1 MKKIISLMIVVML
14 LISCLP
20 TALAIGGGLGA
31 TSATVAPGETVTIS
45 VTINAQQIATYEAW
59 YSYDPALTFVSC
71 TQGNAT
77 ASVFN
82 PAAGANFA
90 NVENVDVNGTIYTL
104 TFVAPQEEGTY
115 AVSIEGYM
123 ADVDENI
130 VYAASGSVT
139 VKAPEKP
146 STEAT
151 EPSTEATEPSTEP
164 SAPSTEPSA
173 PSTEPAGPSDD
184 EPKTGDIT
192 PQIVMAVASVI
203 AVAAAAMFV
212 FKRKAA

>member
-139 VKAPEKP
+139 VKAPETKP
-146 STEAT
+146 T
-151 EPSTEATEPSTEP
+151 EPSQPEPSTEP
-164 SAPSTEPSA
+164 SQPEPSTEPSQPE

>member
-130 VYAASGSVT
+130 VYAASGSIT
-139 VKAPEKP
+139 VKAPETKP
-146 STEAT
+146 T
-151 EPSTEATEPSTEP
+151 EPSQPE
-164 SAPSTEPSA
+164 

>member
-130 VYAASGSVT
+130 VYAASGSIT
-139 VKAPEKP
+139 VKAPE
-146 STEAT
+146 T
-151 EPSTEATEPSTEP
+151 EPTETEPVETEP
-164 SAPSTEPSA
+164 TETKPVETEPTETK
-173 PSTEPAGPSDD
+173 PVETEPAGPSDD

>member
-71 TQGNAT
+71 AQGNAT

-139 VKAPEKP
+139 VKAPETKP
-146 STEAT
+146 T
-151 EPSTEATEPSTEP
+151 EPSQPEPSTEP
-164 SAPSTEPSA
+164 SQPEPSTEPSQPE

>member
-130 VYAASGSVT
+130 VYAASGSIT
-139 VKAPEKP
+139 VKAPE
-146 STEAT
+146 T
-151 EPSTEATEPSTEP
+151 EPTETEPVETEP
-164 SAPSTEPSA
+164 TETKPVE
-173 PSTEPAGPSDD
+173 TEPAGPSDD